1 MPMKFLETLRD
12 AALEFLADRA
22 SRLGASLAYY
32 SLFALAPLL
41 VLSISIAGAFLGE
54 QAAEGDL
61 VERVDELVGPEIA
74 DVLQEGLD
82 EFQGRQSAGSLALV
96 STLVLVFTAS
106 VLFVAWRDAVRSIW
120 GLPRKRGVKASVLRR
135 LGGFLFVLGGGLFVT
150 AMLLAQMVMGLV
162 DQIVDSALLNVA
174 IRITGTLIPF
184 LVGALFLALLYKYTP
199 GIDIEWKHVWPGT
212 IVAMLMLAL
221 GTWLYGLYVGTIGAS
236 SVSGVAGSVIL
247 GLVLIYYG
255 SQILLFGIE
264 VTKVLQRADETTEVA
279 TV

>member
-1 MPMKFLETLRD
+1 MSFLKSLRD
-12 AALEFLADRA
+12 AARAFLDDRA

-61 VERVDELVGPEIA
+61 VESIEEVVGPELA
-74 DVLQEGLD
+74 TALEEALD
-82 EFQGRQSAGSLALV
+82 DFQSRQSAGNLGMISALI
-96 STLVLVFTAS
+96 LVFTAS
-106 VLFVAWRDAVRSIW
+106 VLFLAWRDAVRSIW
-120 GLPRKRGVKASVLRR
+120 GLPRQRGVKASVLRR

-162 DQIVDSALLNVA
+162 DQVVDASLLNAA
-174 IRITGTLIPF
+174 IRIAGTFVPF
-184 LVGALFLALLYKYTP
+184 VVGALFLALLYKYTP
-199 GIDIEWKHVWPGT
+199 GVDIEWKHVWPGT
-212 IVAMLMLAL
+212 IVAMVMLAL
-221 GTWLYGLYVGTIGAS
+221 GMWLYGLYVGTIGAA

-255 SQILLFGIE
+255 SQILLFGVE
-264 VTKVLQRADETTEVA
+264 VTKVLQRADEPTELATT
-279 TV
+279 